1 MQIVP
6 ACRVSRHLSGI
17 LAICSLVLS
26 PWAFA
31 AVSTEPT
38 LVLVMAPGAPHA
50 VTSRETVALIFNR
63 KKHFWDDGTRI
74 QPVNLSAT
82 HPLRRAFSQ
91 QIFGHTPEELEDY
104 WRELYFHGELPPYVL
119 ASEEAVMRF
128 VAATPGA
135 IGYVSHCVADHRVSV
150 VMQLDSGAPCPH

>member
-1 MQIVP
+1 MLCALVP
-6 ACRVSRHLSGI
+6 AAPASAGG
-17 LAICSLVLS
+17 AAEPALVLI
-26 PWAFA
+26 
-31 AVSTEPT
+31 
-38 LVLVMAPGAPHA
+38 MAPGALHT

-74 QPVNLSAT
+74 QPVNLSAS
-82 HPLRRAFSQ
+82 HPLRRAFSL

-104 WRELYFHGELPPYVL
+104 WRDLYFHGELPPYVL

-135 IGYVSHCVADHRVSV
+135 IGYVSHCVVDHRVSV
-150 VMQLDSGAPCPH
+150 VMQLDSGAPCSH